1 MSRALRVI
9 VQTYEFTPPDVHMAT
24 SGMPE
29 SEESISRRIAVQRR
43 KPTEPQSVKDAA
55 VYILQPSLSPLITN
69 GTTSHE
75 LLAAELQSHVNVL
88 RANPSALLIFAPT
101 LLPEPGCVAVNV
113 EVQARLRDFAH
124 LQLGNE
130 SALEVTELVKLIEG
144 VCDRQGRLMVT
155 NRLRSLNGATTAL
168 AVQYQ
173 SFAVGDLLMVQG
185 TLRWIRTHRN
195 LC

>member
-1 MSRALRVI
+1 
-9 VQTYEFTPPDVHMAT
+9 MAT
-24 SGMPE
+24 SGRPE

-43 KPTEPQSVKDAA
+43 KLTEPQSVKDAA

-69 GTTSHE
+69 GTTSHV
-75 LLAAELQSHVNVL
+75 LLTAELQSHVNVL
-88 RANPSALLIFAPT
+88 RANQSALLIFAPT
-101 LLPEPGCVAVNV
+101 LLPELGSVAVNV
-113 EVQARLRDFAH
+113 EVQARLHDFAH

-144 VCDRQGRLMVT
+144 VCDRHCRLMVT
-155 NRLRSLNGATTAL
+155 NRLRSLNGATIAL

-185 TLRWIRTHRN
+185 DSAMN
-195 LC
+195 